1 MNDNNKKQLKKTGRR
16 PKEDPATIRYTISF
30 NEQEHARFLAL
41 FDKSGMQVKAH
52 FITSC
57 IFDKTIKTIQIDKGT
72 VDFYMRLTSFHSQF
86 RSIGV
91 NYNQI
96 VKLLYKNFSEKKAAA
111 FLYKL
116 EKQTAEMA
124 MLCQKIIQLTEKF
137 EEEYYTAVDNCL
149 GSQVDTMIERGYDSV
164 DIIEREKHEKYLSE
178 YADMLGYLCEKRNIK
193 LWGDK

>member
-57 IFDKTIKTIQIDKGT
+57 IFNKMIKTIQIDKGT

-91 NYNQI
+91 NYNQV

-124 MLCQKIIQLTEKF
+124 MLCQKIIQLTEEF
-137 EEEYYTAVDNCL
+137 EA
-149 GSQVDTMIERGYDSV
+149 
-164 DIIEREKHEKYLSE
+164 KHLK
-178 YADMLGYLCEKRNIK
+178 KQQ
-193 LWGDK
+193 

>member
-1 MNDNNKKQLKKTGRR
+1 MNENNKRQVRKPIGRPLKT
-16 PKEDPATIRYTISF
+16 DPAIFRYSLSL
-30 NEQEHARFLAL
+30 NEEENAKFLAL
-41 FDKSGMQVKAH
+41 FDQSNMDVKAH
-52 FITSC
+52 FIKSR

-124 MLCQKIIQLTEKF
+124 MLCQKIIQITEKF
-137 EEEYYTAVDNCL
+137 EEEYL
-149 GSQVDTMIERGYDSV
+149 
-164 DIIEREKHEKYLSE
+164 KK
-178 YADMLGYLCEKRNIK
+178 
-193 LWGDK
+193 

>member
-1 MNDNNKKQLKKTGRR
+1 MNENNRKQLKKTGRR
-16 PKEDPATIRYTISF
+16 PKEDPAKIRYTISF
-30 NEQEHARFLAL
+30 NEGEHSRFLSL
-41 FDKSGMQVKAH
+41 FDQSGMLVKAH

-57 IFDKTIKTIQIDKGT
+57 IFEKTIKTIQIDKGT

-86 RSIGV
+86 RSVGV

-124 MLCQKIIQLTEKF
+124 MLCQKIIQLTEEF
-137 EEEYYTAVDNCL
+137 EA
-149 GSQVDTMIERGYDSV
+149 
-164 DIIEREKHEKYLSE
+164 KHLKKQS
-178 YADMLGYLCEKRNIK
+178 
-193 LWGDK
+193 